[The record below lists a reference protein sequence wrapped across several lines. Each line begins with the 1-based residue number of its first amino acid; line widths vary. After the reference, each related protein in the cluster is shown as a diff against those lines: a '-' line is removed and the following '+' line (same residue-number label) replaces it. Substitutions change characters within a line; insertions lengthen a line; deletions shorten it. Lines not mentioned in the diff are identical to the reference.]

1 MTWTPDQLL
10 MLASIIFGFL
20 GSALLAIG
28 GWVVT
33 TKLNKANTEKAKA
46 ETIEIYQEML
56 KESAHREE
64 ELTKRVNDLEHS
76 LEKIQGDLTEKI
88 RENSDLQ
95 RQIAELKIQTDEQ
108 AQEITDLREE
118 VNTLRA
124 KRNKS

>member
-1 MTWTPDQLL
+1 MTWTPEQVLA
-10 MLASIIFGFL
+10 LASIVFGL
-20 GSALLAIG
+20 MGTALLAIG

-46 ETIEIYQEML
+46 ETITLYQEML
-56 KESAHREE
+56 KESAKSEI
-64 ELTKRVNDLEHS
+64 ELTKRVFLLEHEIAIVQEA
-76 LEKIQGDLTEKI
+76 LAGKI

-95 RQIAELKIQTDEQ
+95 RQIAELRVQTDEQ

-124 KRNKS
+124 KRKQQ

>member
-10 MLASIIFGFL
+10 TLASIIFGFL
-20 GSALLAIG
+20 GTALLAIG

-33 TKLNKANTEKAKA
+33 TKLNKANTDKAKA
-46 ETIEIYQEML
+46 ETIAIYQKML
-56 KESAHREE
+56 QESAEREE
-64 ELTKRVNDLEHS
+64 QLTKRVNDVEQNLEKVQHA
-76 LEKIQGDLTEKI
+76 LAEKIQ
-88 RENSDLQ
+88 ENSDLQ

-124 KRNKS
+124 KRK

>member
-10 MLASIIFGFL
+10 TLASIIFGFL
-20 GSALLAIG
+20 GTALLAIG

-33 TKLNKANTEKAKA
+33 TKLNKANTDKAKA
-46 ETIEIYQEML
+46 ETIAIYQKML
-56 KESAHREE
+56 QESAEREE
-64 ELTKRVNDLEHS
+64 ALTKRVNDVEKN
-76 LEKIQGDLTEKI
+76 LEKVQNALDEKI
-88 RENSDLQ
+88 KENSNLQ

-124 KRNKS
+124 KRKQ